1 MIVKASVLIVDDEKF
16 IRDILSRI
24 VFREGFK
31 IDVAGDGVEAF
42 EKIQEN
48 SYDFVISDIN
58 MPNMGGMELLKKI
71 KVYDKDIL
79 VLLVTSKA
87 GEYSA
92 EDILKA
98 GADFFITKP
107 FKNSEIAKTL
117 ETLNKKR
124 CLRKQTLELKA
135 TPA

>member
-124 CLRKQTLELKA
+124 CLRKQTLELKT

>member
-1 MIVKASVLIVDDEKF
+1 MTVKASVLIVDDEKF

-31 IDVAGDGVEAF
+31 IDVACDGVEAF
-42 EKIQEN
+42 KKIQEN

-58 MPNMGGMELLKKI
+58 MPNMGGMELLEKI
-71 KVYDKDIL
+71 KAYEKDIL

-87 GEYSA
+87 GEHSA
-92 EDILKA
+92 EDILNA

-107 FKNSEIAKTL
+107 FKNAEIAKTL
-117 ETLNKKR
+117 DALNKKR
-124 CLRKQTLELKA
+124 RLRKQTRELKT